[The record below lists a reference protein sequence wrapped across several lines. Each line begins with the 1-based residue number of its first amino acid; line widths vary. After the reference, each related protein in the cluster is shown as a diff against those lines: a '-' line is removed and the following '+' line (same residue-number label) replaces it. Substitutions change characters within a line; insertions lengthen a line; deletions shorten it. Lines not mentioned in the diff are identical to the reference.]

1 MLDFIKKFDDKHMSI
16 DEAWDM
22 CCDSYFNLIKLK
34 RENDLLAETKV
45 YFEHVCNEHKL
56 SLLGAMIAFSE
67 IYYFENI
74 RKLFEQHKR
83 NNEIDVQQADD
94 FLLIKLHANQFRN
107 DCKNIQVI
115 DKEFEHMHKVT
126 ERMIK
131 EMNYLANAAN
141 ITLLMSKL

>member
-1 MLDFIKKFDDKHMSI
+1 MHMPIDK
-16 DEAWDM
+16 AWDM

-74 RKLFEQHKR
+74 RKLFEQYKR

-94 FLLIKLHANQFRN
+94 FLLIKIHANQFRN
-107 DCKNIQVI
+107 DYKNIEVL
-115 DKEFEHMHKVT
+115 DKEFEHLHKVT
-126 ERMIK
+126 EQMIK
-131 EMNYLANAAN
+131 EMNYVANEAN
-141 ITLLMSKL
+141 IPLFKNK